1 MVRKTHHVV
10 PNKQSGWDVKK
21 GGGQRTIKHFDKKSD
36 AVDYGRGVSKKLEL

>member
-21 GGGQRTIKHFDKKSD
+21 GGGQRTIKHFDKNLMLLTMVEGLVKN
-36 AVDYGRGVSKKLEL
+36 